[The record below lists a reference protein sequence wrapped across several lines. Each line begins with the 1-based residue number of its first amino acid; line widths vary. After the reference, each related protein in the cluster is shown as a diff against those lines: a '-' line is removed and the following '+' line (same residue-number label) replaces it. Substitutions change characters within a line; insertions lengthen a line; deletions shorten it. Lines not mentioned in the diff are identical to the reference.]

1 MSAYD
6 TATVIRS
13 YESHTNEVNQELDAL
28 KKLIVATG
36 EPLEGNSF
44 YVHQSLQLYPALFT
58 KQVNLYWCGSQ
69 APSRLCEIGFNGG
82 HSALL
87 FLLGR
92 DTKPLDFTVFDIGH
106 HTYVKPCLSYIQ
118 SRFPHSRFEYVEGDS
133 TATMPAWLERN
144 PSLVGTYDVVHVD
157 GGHSDHCVT
166 NDMRNAD
173 RLVRVGG
180 LLIVDDTNHPPIA
193 RCAEAA
199 VASGSYEDLPVLK
212 TEGYPHLILRK
223 LR

>member
-1 MSAYD
+1 M
-6 TATVIRS
+6 
-13 YESHTNEVNQELDAL
+13 
-28 KKLIVATG
+28 
-36 EPLEGNSF
+36 
-44 YVHQSLQLYPALFT
+44 FT
-58 KQVNLYWCGSQ
+58 KQVNLFWCGRQ
-69 APSRLCEIGFNGG
+69 ATTRLCEIGFNGG

-92 DTKPLDFTVFDIGH
+92 DAKPLEFTVFDIGH
-106 HTYVKPCLSYIQ
+106 HAYIKPCLSHIQ

-133 TATMPAWLERN
+133 TVTMPAWMERN
-144 PSLVGTYDVVHVD
+144 PSFVGTYDVVHVD

-180 LLIVDDTNHPPIA
+180 LLIVDDTNHPLIA

-212 TEGYPHLILRK
+212 TEGYPHRILRK